1 MHPCYSARV
10 DLRVAAYAVITDDA
24 GRMLLPHWHQGP
36 GGWTLPGGGID
47 PGEDPADGVIREIR
61 EETGYEAEVLELLG
75 IDNMVI
81 PGDRRLSEEK
91 KGTPMQALRIIYRA
105 RITDG
110 EMTAEQD
117 GSTDDVAWFTPEQ
130 IEGLKRVSLV
140 DVGRRMAGLIS

>member
-1 MHPCYSARV
+1 M

-61 EETGYEAEVLELLG
+61 EETGYEAETIELLG

-81 PGDRRLSEEK
+81 PGDRRLAEDK
-91 KGTPMQALRIIYRA
+91 RGIPMQALRIIYRA
-105 RITDG
+105 RITGG
-110 EMTAEQD
+110 EMAAEQD
-117 GSTDDVAWFTPEQ
+117 GSTDDVAWFTREQ

-140 DVGRRMAGLIS
+140 DAGRRMAGLIS